1 MTKWRDAEDE
11 FEDYWKQFG
20 KSATVFRF
28 QDSYDAMAATRSK
41 TVRAKAQP
49 SDFLVTHDGH
59 TFFAEVK
66 SSTNASSFSL
76 SNIRDNQWRQA
87 MLTTAAK
94 GLYLF
99 YIRNETNGVW
109 YKIPASFF
117 LSLEK
122 DGIKSVKWEL
132 LTEYIFNLNKEFHV

>member
-1 MTKWRDAEDE
+1 MKWKDAEEE
-11 FEDYWKQFG
+11 FENYWKKFG

-28 QDSYDAMAATRSK
+28 HDSFDAMGVTKSK
-41 TVRAKAQP
+41 TVRTTAQP

-66 SSTNASSFSL
+66 SSTNPSSFSL
-76 SNIRDNQWRQA
+76 SNIRDAQWRQA

-99 YIRNETNGVW
+99 YIRNETNRVW
-109 YKIPASFF
+109 YKVPASFF
-117 LSLEK
+117 LSLHK
-122 DGIKSVKWEL
+122 DGIKSVKWEA
-132 LTEYIFNLNKEFHV
+132 LTEYMFNLNKEFNV